1 MPTQTG
7 DRWHSLSHHLD
18 LVLDLPEEQRAA
30 WIKSLAGQ
38 DPELAAELS
47 ETLAATGRAGFTT
60 FLEGAPPLAL
70 DATAT
75 ATLVGRQI
83 GPYLI
88 DAEIGHGGM
97 GSVWKAHRADGLFEG
112 MVAVKFVHAAWIGG
126 AGEQRFR
133 VEGNLLAR
141 LDHPNIARIIDA
153 GVLTGTQPYLILEY
167 VEGEPIDSYCARE
180 ALGLE
185 ARIQLFLD
193 VLAAV
198 AHAHTHLIVHRDI
211 KPGNIFVSRGGAVKL
226 LDFGIAKLLQS
237 ETGIAAPTQS
247 IGAPFTPRYAAPE
260 QILGK
265 QVTTATDVY
274 SLGLVLYVL
283 LTGAHPVAGDDLSN
297 ADLMRAVITEE
308 PARAS
313 TLSTVPTISRR
324 ALEGDLDNIL
334 RKALKKEPTERYE
347 SVGAFAA
354 DLRRFQNHEPVQA
367 QPDSISYRVSK
378 FVRRHR
384 TAVSSALLV
393 ALSLIGTSAVAL
405 WQMHEAKAERDIA
418 RDEVRR
424 ARGLD
429 ELNSF
434 MLTESSAG
442 AAPQE
447 MRQRLDHAVEYVE
460 KNFQGEQDVLASMLF
475 GLGAGYTD
483 IGEAELAAKTTAKG
497 DAIVQRIRDPS
508 MLSEAGCRRAR
519 DFAVAHD
526 LPTARARLAAAQEN
540 MQHLHHL
547 APGLIANCGMAG
559 AMIAMADGD
568 YVGAIGNLRTVLASL
583 EQDKLYGSN
592 PWISTRNELARAQY
606 MAGDFRGAL
615 ETDSAN
621 LNLDKQQGITNV
633 GRYFALASLNCNAL
647 RNGGQPAQSRTY
659 ADVVLADVRKVMPN
673 AQPPFFMV
681 GCRAL
686 AEIVMDLPDPP
697 LATLG
702 SAVHSAR
709 NAGAISIANTYGAAL
724 LNDAVNRG
732 DLAGAESNWA
742 ELAPF
747 EKKMLDANEH
757 GPDVV
762 RLLIAHAAL
771 NISHG
776 GFEEALQRIDQ
787 AADAITARHQPTNAD
802 ARDLEMLRVRLAF
815 ASQKFPEA
823 VRRAQ
828 AALDIAR
835 DSAIDP
841 KSSAWIGEALLWRAR
856 AEAALG
862 DLPKSRT
869 TAQEALPHLQQN
881 LDPQSGLIS
890 RARAII
896 AG

>member
-1 MPTQTG
+1 MPTQPD
-7 DRWHSLSHHLD
+7 DRWRSLSHHLD
-18 LVLDLPEEQRAA
+18 LVLDLPEAQRAA
-30 WIKSLAGQ
+30 WIKSLAEQ
-38 DPELAAELS
+38 DPELAAELA
-47 ETLAATGRAGFTT
+47 ETLAATDRDGFTQ

-70 DATAT
+70 EETAA
-75 ATLVGRQI
+75 ATLVGQQI
-83 GPYLI
+83 GPYVI

-112 MVAVKFVHAAWIGG
+112 LVAVKFVHTAWIGG

-133 VEGNLLAR
+133 IEGNLLAR

-153 GVLTGTQPYLILEY
+153 GVLAGTQPFLILEY

-180 ALGLE
+180 ALDLE
-185 ARIQLFLD
+185 ARIRLFLD

-211 KPGNIFVSRGGAVKL
+211 KPGNIFVSLGGVVKL
-226 LDFGIAKLLQS
+226 LDFGIAKLLQTD
-237 ETGIAAPTQS
+237 TGIAAPTQS
-247 IGAPFTPRYAAPE
+247 LGAPFTPRYAAPE

-283 LTGAHPVAGDDLSN
+283 LTGAHPVVGDDLSN
-297 ADLMRAVITEE
+297 ADLMRAVITDE

-313 TLSTVPTISRR
+313 AVGSVPTISRR

-334 RKALKKEPTERYE
+334 RKALKKDPNERYE
-347 SVGAFAA
+347 SVGALAA
-354 DLRRFQNHEPVQA
+354 DLRRYLNHEPVLA

-384 TAVSSALLV
+384 AAVLSALLV
-393 ALSLIGTSAVAL
+393 ALGLIGTSAVAL
-405 WQMHEAKAERDIA
+405 WQMYEANLERDIA

-434 MLTESSAG
+434 MLTESSAR
-442 AAPQE
+442 AAPEE
-447 MRQRLDHAVEYVE
+447 MRLRLDHAVEFVE
-460 KNFQGEQDVLASMLF
+460 KNFQGEPDVTASMLF

-497 DAIVQRIRDPS
+497 DAIVQRIRDPTL
-508 MLSEAGCRRAR
+508 LSEAGCRRAR

-526 LPTARARLAAAQEN
+526 LPAARARLTAAQAN
-540 MQHLHHL
+540 MKHLHRL
-547 APGLIANCGMAG
+547 APGLISNCGMAG
-559 AMIAMADGD
+559 AMIALADGD
-568 YVGAIGNLRTVLASL
+568 YAAAIGNLRSVLSSL

-592 PWISTRNELARAQY
+592 PWIATQNELARAQY
-606 MAGDFRGAL
+606 MAGDFRAAL
-615 ETDSAN
+615 DTGSAN
-621 LNLDKQQGITNV
+621 LNLVKQQGITNV
-633 GRYFALASLNCNAL
+633 GRYFALASLKCNAL
-647 RNGGQPAQSRTY
+647 RSGGQAAQSRAF
-659 ADVVLADVRKVMPN
+659 ADAVLADVRQVMPN
-673 AQPPFFMV
+673 AQPPFFMI

-686 AEIVMDLPDPP
+686 AEVVMDLPDAPVAA
-697 LATLG
+697 LSGAAHG
-702 SAVHSAR
+702 AR
-709 NAGAISIANTYGAAL
+709 NAGALSIANTYGAAL
-724 LNDAVNRG
+724 VNDAVNRG

-742 ELAPF
+742 ELAPY
-747 EKKMLDANEH
+747 EKRMLDAKEH

-762 RLLIAHAAL
+762 RLLLAHAGLDMAQG
-771 NISHG
+771 NT
-776 GFEEALQRIDQ
+776 AQATQRITQ
-787 AADAITARHQPTNAD
+787 AAEAIAARHQPTNAD
-802 ARDLEMLRVRLAF
+802 AREVDMLNARLAF
-815 ASQKFPEA
+815 ATRQFSEA
-823 VRRAQ
+823 AHHAQ
-828 AALDIAR
+828 AALDTAR

-862 DLPKSRT
+862 DKVQANA

-881 LDPQSGLIS
+881 LDPRSGLIH
-890 RARAII
+890 RALAII
-896 AG
+896 GG